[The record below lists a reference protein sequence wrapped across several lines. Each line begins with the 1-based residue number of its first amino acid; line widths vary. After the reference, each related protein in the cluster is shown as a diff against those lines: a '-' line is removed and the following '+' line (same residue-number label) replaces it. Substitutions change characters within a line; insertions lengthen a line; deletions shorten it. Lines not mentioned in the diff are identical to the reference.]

1 MEEKIFNDVVLNKG
15 EKLCGLFSH
24 FSIFFG
30 GLIVPLIFWV
40 VNREKSKF
48 VSFHSLQALFFH
60 IGYFL
65 YIFIQVFMFL
75 ILGFYENYIKFQIH
89 DLTNAGIAT
98 ISLMFAGF
106 YAICLLITLSF
117 WSYSIYMGL
126 QSYKGKIK
134 KYPIIGNIIF
144 KKVFD

>member
-1 MEEKIFNDVVLNKG
+1 VEEKKFNDVVPNKG
-15 EKLCGLFSH
+15 EKLSGLFSH

-40 VNREKSKF
+40 INREKSKF

-60 IGYFL
+60 MGYFL
-65 YIFIQVFMFL
+65 YIFIQIFLFL
-75 ILGFYENYIKFQIH
+75 IAGFYENFIKLQIH
-89 DLTNAGIAT
+89 DLTNAGYTT
-98 ISLMFAGF
+98 ISLMFGGF
-106 YAICLLITLSF
+106 YAVCLLITLSF

-144 KKVFD
+144 KKVYD